1 MVWYMTFV
9 WLLLVSMLSIFL
21 HELAHHLLGRPSEV
35 GLAHNYP
42 LVPLTLENRTR
53 SIVGTLAGPT
63 ANLVLGLVCYAGY
76 HWLGGWGWYFPAA
89 ANLGLTLF
97 AAVVNLLV
105 DTVNRKP
112 ANDLQE
118 ASHLLGLP
126 MLVLPALHVGLTAPP
141 LYALWKVLAVTIGSG
156 PSAVAFLF
164 GSYLLAGLILMGVD
178 SVFRVRFRI
187 I

>member
-1 MVWYMTFV
+1 MQEANP
-9 WLLLVSMLSIFL
+9 LSIFL

-35 GLAHNYP
+35 GL
-42 LVPLTLENRTR
+42 
-53 SIVGTLAGPT
+53 
-63 ANLVLGLVCYAGY
+63 VCYAGY
-76 HWLGGWGWYFPAA
+76 HWLGGWGWYFLAA
-89 ANLGLTLF
+89 ANLGLALF
-97 AAVVNLLV
+97 AAVVNVLV

-118 ASHLLGLP
+118 ASHVLGLP

-156 PSAVAFLF
+156 PSAAVFLF